1 MQSCWCCCLCVC
13 LTASECTCSAP
24 QVQESVSLVPEPARG
39 RYWELLAH
47 VSGMVDAR
55 DPERAE
61 AAWVAY
67 RLLLSQMM
75 AAVKRQATSQRSL
88 TLPVWLL
95 SAAQPDGGGS
105 QGRQKTSLHWS
116 YAWA

>member
-1 MQSCWCCCLCVC
+1 MCVC
-13 LTASECTCSAP
+13 LTASECTCSAL
-24 QVQESVSLVPEPARG
+24 QVQETVLLVPEPARG

-47 VSGMVDAR
+47 VSGMVGAR

-75 AAVKRQATSQRSL
+75 AAVKRQATS
-88 TLPVWLL
+88 
-95 SAAQPDGGGS
+95 
-105 QGRQKTSLHWS
+105 
-116 YAWA
+116 

>member
-1 MQSCWCCCLCVC
+1 MC
-13 LTASECTCSAP
+13 LTSSECTCSAL
-24 QVQESVSLVPEPARG
+24 QVQETVSLVPEPARG

-75 AAVKRQATSQRSL
+75 AAVKRRATPQCSL
-88 TLPVWLL
+88 MLPVWLL
-95 SAAQPDGGGS
+95 SAAQPDGE
-105 QGRQKTSLHWS
+105 TLLHLP
-116 YAWA
+116 YAWAQ